1 MKLLPYAALLFRAL
15 FLLAMAAIAPD
26 EEVFAQF
33 TEKSKQQYRRIWAQ
47 FRDFVA
53 EVDFESA
60 PPGEESFVRFFNY
73 LRQEKKYAST
83 TLWTY
88 YSCLNSMM
96 KRKYNF
102 KLQDLPRLTMLIKGY
117 DTDIKSK
124 AHIFEETQLK
134 SFMLGNMEC
143 SYWLVRQ
150 ALSIVAFFGGL
161 RLQECNDLV
170 LEKMIRTS
178 DGYKITHSRVK
189 QRSDQRESV
198 FVVPA
203 AGGYADRLGSYL
215 NKVNTDL
222 NKFTGQVWWTGTKG
236 NDLKAQPMGKNMIG
250 KVPHDVATRMKL
262 PKPEAYTFHSYRRT
276 SATSAANG
284 SMTAEQMQ
292 SFFGWKNASMCQEYI
307 STSRPAVMNMAQT
320 LGSFDLGQPEV
331 EVEDVSDLVMVEV
344 MEDEEKNEDL
354 SDLVFDEDPEMLA
367 AAGISYPATSA
378 SSSNIN
384 IEHTIQSA
392 ISSIP
397 ALQGANVS
405 VKVLIMQDNH
415 GTVNF

>member
-1 MKLLPYAALLFRAL
+1 MNLLPYAASLSRAL
-15 FLLAMAAIAPD
+15 FLLSMAAIAPD
-26 EEVFAQF
+26 EEVFSQF
-33 TEKSKQQYRRIWAQ
+33 TEKSKQQYRRIWSQ

-60 PPGEESFVRFFNY
+60 PPGEESFIRFFNF
-73 LRQEKKYAST
+73 LRLEKKYASN
-83 TLWTY
+83 TLWMY

-143 SYWLVRQ
+143 SYWLMRQ
-150 ALSIVAFFGGL
+150 ALSLVAFFGGL

-203 AGGYADRLGSYL
+203 VGGFADRLGIYL

-222 NKFTGQVWWTGTKG
+222 NKFTGRVWWTGTKG

-262 PKPEAYTFHSYRRT
+262 LKPEAYTFHSYRRT

-284 SMTAEQMQ
+284 AMTAEQMQ
-292 SFFGWKNASMCQEYI
+292 NFFGWKNASMCQEYI

-354 SDLVFDEDPEMLA
+354 SDLVFDEDRKCWRQPGFRTRPLQLPA
-367 AAGISYPATSA
+367 ATSILNTRYNQP
-378 SSSNIN
+378 SRLS
-384 IEHTIQSA
+384 Q
-392 ISSIP
+392 
-397 ALQGANVS
+397 LC
-405 VKVLIMQDNH
+405 KVQMFL
-415 GTVNF
+415 